1 MGPLLKLT
9 SIELR
14 LFLREP
20 ITVVFTLA
28 LPLMVLYLLGGVFGA
43 SVDPN
48 AEFVVYRGFPATSW
62 YTPAYVAV
70 AVSGFTVISAP
81 AHLVE
86 YRESGVLRRLKAS
99 GVSKQVLLASQFLIA
114 LVIAGAG
121 ALLLLV
127 VALAATDVDT
137 PRHWVW
143 FAVAC
148 LLAAAVLALLGLA
161 LGAVMP
167 TARAAQSVGLV
178 LWFMLLLL
186 CGGGPPPEVLPDS
199 LRTLGDWL
207 PLTPVIEMVQE
218 PWLAGTWAW
227 RATAIALLI
236 GAVSATVAWLRF
248 RWE

>member
-1 MGPLLKLT
+1 MKLVGT
-9 SIELR
+9 ELR

-28 LPLMVLYLLGGVFGA
+28 LPLMVLYLLGGVFGS
-43 SVDPN
+43 SVDPD
-48 AEFVVYRGFPATSW
+48 AEFVVYRGFPPTSW

-81 AHLVE
+81 THLVE

-99 GVSKQVLLASQFLIA
+99 GVSKLVLLASQFLIA

-121 ALLLLV
+121 ALVLLI
-127 VALAATDVDT
+127 ATLAFTDVDT
-137 PRHWVW
+137 PRTWGW

-148 LLAAAVLALLGLA
+148 LVATAVLALLGLA

-167 TARAAQSVGLV
+167 TARASQSVGLV

-207 PLTPVIEMVQE
+207 PLTPVIAMVQE
-218 PWLAGTWAW
+218 PWLTGTWAW
-227 RATAIALLI
+227 RPTGITLLI
-236 GAVSATVAWLRF
+236 GVASAAVAWWRF

>member
-1 MGPLLKLT
+1 MKLVGT
-9 SIELR
+9 ELR

-28 LPLMVLYLLGGVFGA
+28 LPLMVLYLLGGVFGS
-43 SVDPN
+43 SVDPD
-48 AEFVVYRGFPATSW
+48 AEFVVYRGFPPTSW

-81 AHLVE
+81 THLVE

-99 GVSKQVLLASQFLIA
+99 GVSKLVLLASQFLIA

-121 ALLLLV
+121 ALVLLIA
-127 VALAATDVDT
+127 ALAFTDVDT
-137 PRHWVW
+137 PRTWVW

-148 LLAAAVLALLGLA
+148 LVATAVLAVLGLA

-167 TARAAQSVGLV
+167 TARASQSVGLV

-207 PLTPVIEMVQE
+207 PLTPVIAMVQE
-218 PWLAGTWAW
+218 PWLTGTWAW
-227 RATAIALLI
+227 RPTGITLLI
-236 GAVSATVAWLRF
+236 GVASAAVAWWRF